1 MQKARKKSSAANL
14 LNASVSVQNEEMNV
28 QTPDMAGMLTG
39 IFLSVQIIDVFWYK
53 VLKSLE
59 YIFSPTLFEGL

>member
-39 IFLSVQIIDVFWYK
+39 IFLSVQIIDVFRYK

-59 YIFSPTLFEGL
+59 YIFSPTLSEGL